1 MSLLRT
7 SAIIPIEH
15 YSHQYRLG
23 FITSI
28 LSTLSFILLM
38 ISSTYVVS
46 KTQDHLPLGTVLDS
60 QGNPISLPSKQLSAL
75 EMPPLKLPKQTPQK
89 SHKKK
94 TATTK
99 QKKKPLKYTQF
110 TSRKSVANDP
120 GCRWLNSR
128 MEQLESKISLLND
141 HSKSH
146 HNKELTIRQS
156 EWKCLKCANKGPNQ
170 ADHAKCQH
178 RR

>member
-28 LSTLSFILLM
+28 LSTLSFIHLM

-46 KTQDHLPLGTVLDS
+46 KTQDHVPLGTVLDS

-89 SHKKK
+89 SHKKRL
-94 TATTK
+94 
-99 QKKKPLKYTQF
+99 QRLSKK
-110 TSRKSVANDP
+110 RNH
-120 GCRWLNSR
+120 LN
-128 MEQLESKISLLND
+128 I
-141 HSKSH
+141 
-146 HNKELTIRQS
+146 HNLPVVRV
-156 EWKCLKCANKGPNQ
+156 
-170 ADHAKCQH
+170 
-178 RR
+178 